1 MVKVDSEIKN
11 EIIEK
16 HLKYGRTQT
25 SLASEYGLSRGVVSR
40 IIKAYR
46 EECQRNELEA
56 SNLKMMEENRLLKAK
71 NEELEKEVDFL
82 KKAAAFFVKGN

>member
-1 MVKVDSEIKN
+1 MVKVDPAIKN

-16 HLKYGRTQT
+16 HLKFGRTQK
-25 SLASEYGLSRGVVSR
+25 SLASEYGISVNVVSR
-40 IIKAYR
+40 IIKNYR

-56 SNLKMMEENRLLKAK
+56 SHLKMMEENRLLKAK